1 MASAALTYR
10 KSGVD
15 IDLADKLVD
24 HIQKKA
30 PAIGGFAGL
39 FPLDL
44 DGCGP
49 WDLVACTDGVGTKLK
64 LAFALDKHDTIGIDL
79 VAMSV
84 NDLITCGAKP
94 LIFLDYYATGK
105 LSLKRSKRV
114 IAGIMEGCRQGR
126 CVLLGGET
134 AEMPG
139 MYPEGEYD
147 LAGFAVGIVKRSE
160 AVDGS
165 KSTRETSSWAY
176 PPPACTPTAAR
187 WCAKSSRVK
196 TRQMGQGL
204 LTPTRIYV
212 DDILNLQAAFHAE
225 QKIILGLSHITG
237 GGLVENVPR
246 ILPRGR
252 KAVLRKDAWKRP
264 PLFAEV
270 QRRGN
275 VPEGEMW
282 RTFNM
287 GIGMVVVI
295 RPDSLELAKKI
306 LPAARLISEI
316 VAAHPGG
323 RVVVVCHSA
332 FIQTF
337 ISVVLGLPRDFV
349 FYPFNASINSV
360 RASNERY
367 VIWRLNDISHLEGMP
382 TGFGGIS

>member
-1 MASAALTYR
+1 MAATLTYR
-10 KSGVD
+10 KSGVN

-24 HIQKKA
+24 HIQAKA

-44 DGCGP
+44 DGSGP

-84 NDLITCGAKP
+84 NDLICCGAKP

-105 LSLKRSKRV
+105 LKLKTSKKI
-114 IAGIMEGCRQGR
+114 IAGIMEGCRQGH

-139 MYPEGEYD
+139 MYPKDEYD
-147 LAGFAVGIVKRSE
+147 LAGFAVGIVKRQD
-160 AVDGS
+160 VIDGS
-165 KSTRETSSWAY
+165 KIYPGDLILALPSSGLHSNGY
-176 PPPACTPTAAR
+176 SLAR
-187 WCAKSSRVK
+187 QVFKGKDLAKYGK
-196 TRQMGQGL
+196 AL

-212 DDILNLQAAFHAE
+212 DEVNALAKALRAE
-225 QKIILGLSHITG
+225 EGIIMGLSHITG

-252 KAVLRKDAWKRP
+252 KAIFRKDAWKMN
-264 PLFAEV
+264 PLFREI

-275 VPEGEMW
+275 VPEKEMW

-287 GIGMVVVI
+287 GLGLVIVI
-295 RPDSLELAKKI
+295 RPESLAAAKKA
-306 LPAARLISEI
+306 LPEARVVGEI
-316 VAAHPGG
+316 V
-323 RVVVVCHSA
+323 
-332 FIQTF
+332 
-337 ISVVLGLPRDFV
+337 
-349 FYPFNASINSV
+349 
-360 RASNERY
+360 
-367 VIWRLNDISHLEGMP
+367 EGKHEVE
-382 TGFGGIS
+382 IV

>member
-1 MASAALTYR
+1 MATTALTYK

-24 HIQKKA
+24 HIAKKA

-44 DGCGP
+44 DGSGP
-49 WDLVACTDGVGTKLK
+49 WELVACTDGVGTKLK
-64 LAFALDKHDTIGIDL
+64 LAFALDRHETIGIDL

-84 NDLITCGAKP
+84 NDLVCCGAKP

-105 LSLKRSKRV
+105 LHLKRSKKI

-160 AVDGS
+160 VIDGS
-165 KSTRETSSWAY
+165 KIFPGDLILGLPSSGLHSNGY
-176 PPPACTPTAAR
+176 SLAR
-187 WCAKSSRVK
+187 QVFKPRDMAKWGK
-196 TRQMGQGL
+196 TL
-204 LTPTRIYV
+204 LAPTRIYV
-212 DDILNLQAAFHAE
+212 DQVQTLQKAFRKE
-225 QKIILGLSHITG
+225 ERIILGLSHITG

-252 KAVLRKDAWKRP
+252 KAVFRKGAWKRQP
-264 PLFAEV
+264 VFGEL
-270 QRRGN
+270 QNRGG
-275 VPEGEMW
+275 VPEREMW

-287 GIGMVVVI
+287 GLGLVIVI
-295 RPDSLELAKKI
+295 RPDSLDLALRT
-306 LPAARLISEI
+306 LPEARLVGEI
-316 VAAHPGG
+316 V
-323 RVVVVCHSA
+323 
-332 FIQTF
+332 
-337 ISVVLGLPRDFV
+337 
-349 FYPFNASINSV
+349 
-360 RASNERY
+360 
-367 VIWRLNDISHLEGMP
+367 EGKHEVE
-382 TGFGGIS
+382 IVS

>member
-1 MASAALTYR
+1 MPSATLTYR

-39 FPLDL
+39 FPLSL
-44 DGCGP
+44 DGEGP

-84 NDLITCGAKP
+84 NDLICCGAKP

-105 LSLKRSKRV
+105 LDLRRSKKI

-139 MYPEGEYD
+139 MYPPGEYD
-147 LAGFAVGIVKRSE
+147 LAGFAVGVVNRRQVI
-160 AVDGS
+160 DGS
-165 KSTRETSSWAY
+165 KIFPGDLLLGLPSSGLHSNGY
-176 PPPACTPTAAR
+176 SLAR
-187 WCAKSSRVK
+187 RIFNSPRDLSRWGK
-196 TRQMGQGL
+196 TL

-212 DDILNLQAAFHAE
+212 EEIAALQAAFRRAE
-225 QKIILGLSHITG
+225 RIIVGLSHVTG

-252 KAVLRKDAWKRP
+252 KAVFRKDAWKRP
-264 PLFAEV
+264 PIFDEI

-275 VPEGEMW
+275 VPEREMW

-287 GIGMVVVI
+287 GLGLVIAI
-295 RPDSLELAKKI
+295 RPDSLDIARRA
-306 LPAARLISEI
+306 LPEARLVGEI
-316 VAAHPGG
+316 VEG
-323 RVVVVCHSA
+323 RHEAEIV
-332 FIQTF
+332 
-337 ISVVLGLPRDFV
+337 
-349 FYPFNASINSV
+349 
-360 RASNERY
+360 
-367 VIWRLNDISHLEGMP
+367 
-382 TGFGGIS
+382 

>member
-1 MASAALTYR
+1 MAATLTYR
-10 KSGVD
+10 KSGVN

-24 HIQKKA
+24 HIQAKA

-44 DGCGP
+44 DGDGP
-49 WDLVACTDGVGTKLK
+49 YELVACTDGVGTKLK

-84 NDLITCGAKP
+84 NDLVCCGAKP

-105 LSLKRSKRV
+105 LKLQTSKKI

-139 MYPEGEYD
+139 MYPKNEYD
-147 LAGFAVGIVKRSE
+147 LAGFAVGIVKRKE
-160 AVDGS
+160 VIDGS
-165 KSTRETSSWAY
+165 KIYPGDVILALPSSGLHSNGYSLARQVFKGKDLKKWAK
-176 PPPACTPTAAR
+176 A
-187 WCAKSSRVK
+187 
-196 TRQMGQGL
+196 L

-212 DDILNLQAAFHAE
+212 DEVMTLKKALAQE
-225 QKIILGLSHITG
+225 EGIILGLSHITG

-252 KAVLRKDAWKRP
+252 KAIFRKDAWKRP
-264 PLFAEV
+264 PIFDEI

-275 VPEGEMW
+275 VPEKEMW

-287 GIGMVVVI
+287 GLGLVIVV
-295 RPDSLELAKKI
+295 RPDSLAAAKKA
-306 LPAARLISEI
+306 LPEAIVVGEI
-316 VAAHPGG
+316 TTGKHE
-323 RVVVVCHSA
+323 VV
-332 FIQTF
+332 I
-337 ISVVLGLPRDFV
+337 I
-349 FYPFNASINSV
+349 
-360 RASNERY
+360 
-367 VIWRLNDISHLEGMP
+367 
-382 TGFGGIS
+382 

>member
-1 MASAALTYR
+1 MATASLTYK
-10 KSGVD
+10 KSGVN

-24 HIQKKA
+24 HIAKKA

-44 DGCGP
+44 DGTGP
-49 WDLVACTDGVGTKLK
+49 WELVACTDGVGTKLK

-84 NDLITCGAKP
+84 NDLVCCGAKP

-105 LSLKRSKRV
+105 LKLQVSKKI

-126 CVLLGGET
+126 SVLLGGET

-147 LAGFAVGIVKRSE
+147 LAGFAVGIVKRAE
-160 AVDGS
+160 VIDGS
-165 KSTRETSSWAY
+165 KIYPGDLILGLPSSGLHSNGY
-176 PPPACTPTAAR
+176 SLAR
-187 WCAKSSRVK
+187 KVFKGKDLAKWGK
-196 TRQMGQGL
+196 TL

-212 DDILNLQAAFHAE
+212 DEVQSLQAAFRKE
-225 QKIILGLSHITG
+225 ERIILGLSHITG

-252 KAVLRKDAWKRP
+252 KAVFHKDAWKRLP
-264 PLFAEV
+264 IFGEI

-275 VPEGEMW
+275 VPEKEMW

-287 GIGMVVVI
+287 GVGLVIVI
-295 RPDSLELAKKI
+295 RPDSLELAKRA
-306 LPAARLISEI
+306 LPEARLIGEI
-316 VAAHPGG
+316 V
-323 RVVVVCHSA
+323 
-332 FIQTF
+332 
-337 ISVVLGLPRDFV
+337 
-349 FYPFNASINSV
+349 
-360 RASNERY
+360 
-367 VIWRLNDISHLEGMP
+367 EGKREVE
-382 TGFGGIS
+382 IA

>member
-1 MASAALTYR
+1 MARTILTYR

-44 DGCGP
+44 DGSGP
-49 WDLVACTDGVGTKLK
+49 WNLVACTDGVGTKLK
-64 LAFALDKHDTIGIDL
+64 LAFALDRHDTIGIDL

-84 NDLITCGAKP
+84 NDLVTCGAKP

-105 LSLKRSKRV
+105 LALKRSKRI

-160 AVDGS
+160 VIDGS
-165 KSTRETSSWAY
+165 KIFPGDLILGLPSSGLHSNGY
-176 PPPACTPTAAR
+176 SLVR
-187 WCAKSSRVK
+187 RVFK
-196 TRQMGQGL
+196 GKDLDKWGKAL

-212 DDILNLQAAFHAE
+212 DDVRNLQAAFLAE

-246 ILPRGR
+246 VLPRGR
-252 KAVLRKDAWKRP
+252 KAVFRKDAWKRP

-275 VPEGEMW
+275 VPESEMW

-287 GIGMVVVI
+287 GIGMVIVI
-295 RPDSLELAKKI
+295 RPDSLELAKKV
-306 LPAARLISEI
+306 LPEARVIGE
-316 VAAHPGG
+316 
-323 RVVVVCHSA
+323 VVVGKHEVE
-332 FIQTF
+332 
-337 ISVVLGLPRDFV
+337 VV
-349 FYPFNASINSV
+349 
-360 RASNERY
+360 
-367 VIWRLNDISHLEGMP
+367 
-382 TGFGGIS
+382 

>member
-1 MASAALTYR
+1 MASATLTYR

-44 DGCGP
+44 DGSGP

-84 NDLITCGAKP
+84 NDLVTCGAKP

-105 LSLKRSKRV
+105 LALRRSKRI

-160 AVDGS
+160 VIDGS
-165 KSTRETSSWAY
+165 KIFPGDLILGLPSSGLHSNGY
-176 PPPACTPTAAR
+176 SLVRQVFKGKDLAR
-187 WCAKSSRVK
+187 WGKA
-196 TRQMGQGL
+196 L

-212 DDILNLQAAFHAE
+212 DAVSNLQAAFRAE

-252 KAVLRKDAWKRP
+252 KAVFRKDAWKRP

-275 VPEGEMW
+275 VPEKEMW

-295 RPDSLELAKKI
+295 RPDSLELARKV
-306 LPAARLISEI
+306 LPEARLIGEV
-316 VAAHPGG
+316 VAGK
-323 RVVVVCHSA
+323 REVEVV
-332 FIQTF
+332 
-337 ISVVLGLPRDFV
+337 
-349 FYPFNASINSV
+349 
-360 RASNERY
+360 
-367 VIWRLNDISHLEGMP
+367 
-382 TGFGGIS
+382 